1 MTAITDNNGQTWT
14 LSMNVNTLRRVKS
27 LCGVNLTEIVTI
39 EPGKQ
44 PNTALLEQLASD
56 PILLVDVLYAV
67 VKPEADAK
75 GITDEAFGAAMVG
88 DAIEQAVNA
97 LLDEVINFFPSP
109 KRKVLTRLIQA
120 GRRFAK
126 KQEEALTELLESPTL
141 DEAIESA
148 LTESS
153 DSVTNSA
160 ESSGSTPAL

>member
-14 LSMNVNTLRRVKS
+14 LSMNVNTLRRVKA
-27 LCGVNLTEIVTI
+27 LCGVNLTEIVTL

-44 PNTALLEQLASD
+44 PDTTLLEQLASD

-88 DAIEQAVNA
+88 DAIDQAVNA

-109 KRKVLTRLIQA
+109 KRKVLSRLIQA

-126 KQEEALTELLESPTL
+126 KQEEALNQLLENPAL
-141 DEAIESA
+141 DQAIEQA
-148 LTESS
+148 LTGSS

-160 ESSGSTPAL
+160 ESSESTPAP